1 MECAS
6 IPEKMIGP
14 SEAEAP
20 FDALAALL
28 RDVPFF
34 ADLERVEIAR
44 LIGALERVE
53 APVGATIFEE
63 GTEADALYL
72 LASGRVSVTVRA
84 GGGERHVAALDAPAH
99 FGELGLLLSQRTG
112 SARTLT
118 DAVVWRLP
126 RARVDALIRDRPAI
140 GVAMAATLADLL
152 DRRSREHVGAPV
164 GPARA
169 ALYFR
174 SPAGRVGGRRRW
186 VGLALGLAV
195 PALLWIT
202 PPPFALDVRGWHI
215 LAIVAGAAIGW
226 LLEPIPDFVVTL
238 AMAAA
243 WGIAGLVRVGDVFS
257 GFATASW
264 VVALSAF
271 VLAAAMVRS
280 GLLFRIALLLVRA
293 FPAGH
298 TGQVLGMLVGGALLT
313 PLVPLGLARV
323 ATASSLAQEL
333 AGALSYPPRSRASA
347 GLGFAALIGYGS
359 FGGIVLTGLAMNFF
373 VQGLLPAA
381 DRARFGWTG
390 WLVGAAPAGAI
401 LLVGA
406 ALALLVLFAPG
417 KTTRTTS
424 EIVRHQQHALGR
436 LTRRELVAL
445 AGIAV
450 LFVGLLGEPALHLD
464 ATWLALSAVVVVLA
478 GGGLQPQEFRASIDW
493 GFLVLFGILLGLA
506 GVLHDGG
513 IDAWIALSLSPLA
526 RAVADPGPVVLFVGL
541 VAIAI
546 RLVLPWVPSTLLL
559 AVALVPA
566 APSLGLPAWVVGFVI
581 ILAAQTWIV
590 PGLYEAYTLARSTT
604 RGELFTDRQAL
615 TVGVAMTALTLVA
628 LGASVVYWRTIGLL
642 P

>member
-1 MECAS
+1 MTDS
-6 IPEKMIGP
+6 
-14 SEAEAP
+14 AEAP
-20 FDALAALL
+20 FDELAALL

-44 LIGALERVE
+44 LIGALERVV
-53 APVGATIFEE
+53 APAGTTIFAE
-63 GTEADALYL
+63 GTNADALYL
-72 LASGRVSVTVRA
+72 LAFGRVAVTVHA
-84 GGGERHVAALDAPAH
+84 SDGERHVATLEGPAQ

-112 SARTLT
+112 SARTLS
-118 DAVVWRLP
+118 DVVVWRLP

-164 GPARA
+164 GPARSGS
-169 ALYFR
+169 YFR
-174 SPAGRVGGRRRW
+174 AHTARVGGRRRW
-186 VGLALGLAV
+186 LGLALALAI
-195 PALLWIT
+195 PALLWVM
-202 PPPFALDVRGWHI
+202 PAPSGLDTRGWHI
-215 LAIVAGAAIGW
+215 LAIVVGAAIGW

-243 WGIAGLVRVGDVFS
+243 WGLAGLVRLGDVLS

-264 VVALSAF
+264 VVALGAF

-280 GLLFRIALLLVRA
+280 GLLFRIALLLVRS

-298 TGQVLGMLVGGALLT
+298 AGQMLGMLVGGALLT

-323 ATASSLAQEL
+323 ATAAALAQEL
-333 AGALSYPPRSRASA
+333 AGALAYQPRSRASA

-373 VQGLLPAA
+373 VQALLPAA

-390 WLVGAAPAGAI
+390 WLIGAAPAGAV

-406 ALALLVLFAPG
+406 AIALRLLFRPER
-417 KTTRTTS
+417 TTRTTG
-424 EIVRHQQHALGR
+424 EIVRLQQHALGA

-445 AGIAV
+445 AGVAV
-450 LFVGLLGEPALHLD
+450 LFLGLLGEPALHVEP
-464 ATWLALSAVVVVLA
+464 AWLALTAVAAVLA
-478 GGGLQPQEFRASIDW
+478 GGGLQPQEFRAAIDW

-526 RAVADPGPVVLFVGL
+526 QAIGNPGAIVLFLGL

-546 RLVLPWVPSTLLL
+546 RLVLPWVPATLLL
-559 AVALVPA
+559 AVALVPG
-566 APSLGLPAWVVGFVI
+566 APSLGLPAWIVGFVVV
-581 ILAAQTWIV
+581 LAAQTWII
-590 PGLYEAYTLARSTT
+590 PNLYEAYTVARSTT

-615 TVGVAMTALTLVA
+615 TVGVVMTALTLVA
-628 LGASVVYWRTIGLL
+628 LATSIVYWRVIGLL